1 MVFRC
6 SFELYWIC
14 WETMPT
20 LFENKHLEP
29 KQRTFIKNI
38 IIRIKKE
45 KQLETKIQIR
55 RAWWR

>member
-1 MVFRC
+1 
-6 SFELYWIC
+6 
-14 WETMPT
+14 MPT

-55 RAWWR
+55 RA